1 MTKRKSPKNFK
12 PNGRPTKYKPE
23 FDDLAYKFALLG
35 ATNKEMAGFFDVAE
49 STFDLWRIAH
59 PKFSGAITRGKAV
72 ADANVADRLYQ
83 RAMGYEHDE
92 EKIFQYEGK
101 PVRVA
106 TTKHY
111 PPDTQAASLWL
122 RNRQPELWRDQK
134 DITLRQP
141 DKEPRTTKELVDRC
155 KELDEELAILLPQLN
170 SDT

>member
-1 MTKRKSPKNFK
+1 MTQKKTPADFK

-59 PKFSGAITRGKAV
+59 PKFSGAITRGKVIADSKV
-72 ADANVADRLYQ
+72 AESLYR
-83 RAMGYEHDE
+83 RALGYTHSEN
-92 EKIFQYEGK
+92 KIFQYKGK
-101 PVRVA
+101 PIVVP

-122 RNRQPELWRDQK
+122 RNRQPELWRDRK
-134 DITLRQP
+134 DFVVKQET
-141 DKEPRTTKELVDRC
+141 DTRTTQEIIDAIKER
-155 KELDEELAILLPQLN
+155 EERIATLQAQL
-170 SDT
+170 